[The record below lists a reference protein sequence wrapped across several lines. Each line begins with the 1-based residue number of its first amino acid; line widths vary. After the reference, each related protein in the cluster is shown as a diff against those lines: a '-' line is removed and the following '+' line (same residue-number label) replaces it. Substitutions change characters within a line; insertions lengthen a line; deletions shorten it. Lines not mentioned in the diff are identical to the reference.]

1 MQSTRSLLRR
11 GANLEVKL
19 KIKLKP
25 FGISE
30 RTHSK
35 LKELKGKYWNG
46 VELRSMTAV
55 LEQAVIEFQK
65 LIEKQNE

>member
-1 MQSTRSLLRR
+1 M
-11 GANLEVKL
+11 

-30 RTHSK
+30 KTHSK

-55 LEQAVIEFQK
+55 LEQAVIEFEK
-65 LIEKQNE
+65 LLKSQNE